1 MRRGARN
8 GFGTLGV
15 AVFAVVCCAGL
26 PLLVGAGVS
35 VTAIG
40 VGAGLTAGLVAAATA
55 ITVLALRARGR
66 RGACQVPPDRT
77 KEPA

>member
-1 MRRGARN
+1 M
-8 GFGTLGV
+8 
-15 AVFAVVCCAGL
+15 
-26 PLLVGAGVS
+26 PLLVGAGLS

-55 ITVLALRARGR
+55 IAVLALRARGR
-66 RGACQVPPDRT
+66 RGACRLPPDRT